1 MCLVCVCAPGE
12 QEQRMKANR
21 GKTWWKLVES
31 GVGVGV
37 MVWDFGEIITE
48 MWETLFPSP
57 RELRFTSFS
66 AILLPNPLVLTLS
79 VLSSLRPRPPLQIL
93 SLSIS
98 LSWTFPFFIFFLTP
112 ACCFTTLAPSLT
124 SPHLGHVLRFLLYLY
139 LHSLLLSTRLQAHQQ
154 GARKEPTPT
163 NLNVRNLRGFKNSA
177 LDPKGPELNHHLFKS
192 SSRRVKCRAK
202 MRNTEAIS
210 FSVTADRWD
219 HVQPRSV
226 NPCPENFAK

>member
-1 MCLVCVCAPGE
+1 MNC
-12 QEQRMKANR
+12 
-21 GKTWWKLVES
+21 
-31 GVGVGV
+31 
-37 MVWDFGEIITE
+37 D
-48 MWETLFPSP
+48 SP
-57 RELRFTSFS
+57 RFQR
-66 AILLPNPLVLTLS
+66 
-79 VLSSLRPRPPLQIL
+79 SSCQIL
-93 SLSIS
+93 SSS
-98 LSWTFPFFIFFLTP
+98 LSASFHLSVPDLHFRSSLSLSLSAGLFLFLSFFLTP

-210 FSVTADRWD
+210 FSVTADR
-219 HVQPRSV
+219 
-226 NPCPENFAK
+226 

>member
-1 MCLVCVCAPGE
+1 MPGRERWIFMSLQMCLVCVCAPGE
-12 QEQRMKANR
+12 QEQRMKAYR

-98 LSWTFPFFIFFLTP
+98 LSWTFPFFIFFFNPRMLLYNTGS
-112 ACCFTTLAPSLT
+112 FTDLT
-124 SPHLGHVLRFLLYLY
+124 SPRTCSSLPLISLFALLAS
-139 LHSLLLSTRLQAHQQ
+139 LHSASSPSTRSEK
-154 GARKEPTPT
+154 GADT
-163 NLNVRNLRGFKNSA
+163 
-177 LDPKGPELNHHLFKS
+177 H
-192 SSRRVKCRAK
+192 
-202 MRNTEAIS
+202 
-210 FSVTADRWD
+210 
-219 HVQPRSV
+219 
-226 NPCPENFAK
+226 